1 MAWRGFA
8 IDRDRGAGTAAWL
21 ACIALAALAAFLL
34 LRLAWQFV
42 PRDDATAAAPSVA
55 AGTAA
60 ASAPER
66 SIASW
71 HLFGDTPRALG
82 ADGGAASTLG
92 LILRGTVAD
101 ADPSAGF
108 AMIAGDDGLERSF
121 RVGQEVVAGVRL
133 AAVYADRVV
142 LTRNGSDETLQ
153 LPRDRNLAPA
163 EVVRATPASASSRAT
178 GIGQPANPA
187 SAPAAQRSVTVSPE
201 AQRMLAD
208 LQRNPQELMQRVRAV
223 PVLDGGRL
231 TGVRIA
237 PGADAALVGLFGL
250 RTGDVVTAV
259 DGQAIDSPARGQQ
272 ILSTL
277 ASAKSASVTVLR
289 DGSPVEIRVGLQ

>member
-21 ACIALAALAAFLL
+21 VCITLAALAAFLL
-34 LRLAWQFV
+34 LRLAWQLV
-42 PRDDATAAAPSVA
+42 PRDDTGTAAPSVSS
-55 AGTAA
+55 GTAV

-101 ADPSAGF
+101 ADPGAGF
-108 AMIAGDDGLERSF
+108 AMIAGEDGLERSF

-133 AAVYADRVV
+133 AAVYADRAV
-142 LTRNGSDETLQ
+142 LTRNGSEETLR

-163 EVVRATPASASSRAT
+163 EVVRATPASTSSRAT
-178 GIGQPANPA
+178 GAGQSANPA

-237 PGADAALVGLFGL
+237 EGTDAALVGLFGL

-259 DGQAIDSPARGQQ
+259 DGQTIDSPARGQQ